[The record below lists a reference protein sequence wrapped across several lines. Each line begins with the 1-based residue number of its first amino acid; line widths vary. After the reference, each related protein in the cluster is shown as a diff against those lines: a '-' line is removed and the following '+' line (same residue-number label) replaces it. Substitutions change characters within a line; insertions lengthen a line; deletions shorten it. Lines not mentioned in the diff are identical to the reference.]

1 MQGYLRHLANFAEI
15 GRSGSLGGAA
25 GRLGTTVSVMSR
37 SLAILENHFGVP
49 LALRTARG
57 VVPTEAGR
65 LVLAEA
71 EVMVDAGM
79 RALEV
84 GRTTGPVVGKVV
96 FSAPREVL
104 QLWLVDG
111 LRDLI
116 AAYPGIQLSIL
127 AADQI
132 IDPRKERLD
141 VSLRVG
147 SSTRSDDIDCLA
159 EFPVKPVLV
168 CHPDFQM
175 RIAAEQEGRITQA
188 GLFRFGAFGAAGPF
202 TLRASEDGQ
211 ATREVEFAHQTI
223 VTDVALSIALAR
235 SGAGVAG
242 CLEPSVR
249 VELAQGSLVE
259 AFPGFGFPAVT
270 LRVGTA
276 KGHRTP
282 AAQVVATGL
291 SQSLMRFLRTE
302 E

>member
-65 LVLAEA
+65 LVLAQA

-84 GRTTGPVVGKVV
+84 GRTSGPVTGKVV

-116 AAYPGIQLSIL
+116 AAYPGIELSIL

-147 SSTRSDDIDCLA
+147 SSPRSDEIDCLA
-159 EFPVKPVLV
+159 EFPVTPVLV
-168 CHPDFQM
+168 CHPDVHKRLATQH
-175 RIAAEQEGRITQA
+175 EGRITA
-188 GLFRFGAFGAAGPF
+188 TGLFRFGAFGAAGPL
-202 TLRASEDGQ
+202 TLRAMEDGPS
-211 ATREVEFAHQTI
+211 TREVDFDRQTL
-223 VTDVALSIALAR
+223 VTDVAVAIALAR

-249 VELAQGSLVE
+249 GDLARGSLVE

-270 LRVGTA
+270 LRIGTA

-282 AAQVVATGL
+282 AAQVVATEL
-291 SQSLMRFLRTE
+291 SRSLERFLQI
-302 E
+302 